1 MTATTKKSYVDQ
13 MQELID
19 KQRKIARKEGREG
32 GVQFCLGFSNLTD
45 EQIARNFCPD
55 AHGPYHRQTHKP
67 CSPARP
73 GTHGHGLPQ

>member
-45 EQIARNFCPD
+45 EQIARNFCQIE
-55 AHGPYHRQTHKP
+55 H
-67 CSPARP
+67 ARME
-73 GTHGHGLPQ
+73 GRLKLVSLDDFQL